1 VPRIRCRIDLLLLTD
16 APREIM
22 FLLISQCFLIH
33 FMRNKLLEN
42 MSSLRFVGM
51 SFVKRDYSMTNLTTL
66 NQNRTF
72 YYVPAFGSRRVE
84 KLVLQWFSL
93 V

>member
-1 VPRIRCRIDLLLLTD
+1 MQRIGCHIDLLLLTD
-16 APREIM
+16 TPSEIM
-22 FLLISQCFLIH
+22 FLLISECILIH
-33 FMRNKLLEN
+33 FMGNKLPEN

-51 SFVKRDYSMTNLTTL
+51 SFVKRYYLMTDLTTL

-72 YYVPAFGSRRVE
+72 YYVPPFGSRRVE

-93 V
+93 L

>member
-22 FLLISQCFLIH
+22 FLLIFQCFLIH

-51 SFVKRDYSMTNLTTL
+51 SFVKRDYLMTNLTTL

-72 YYVPAFGSRRVE
+72 YYAPAFGSRRVE

-93 V
+93 P